1 MKTSHHSPT
10 LETLTHH
17 RWAIP
22 VIALLHNGRG
32 AKFVQI
38 VNRLQLS
45 RDALAR
51 SLTALNELGWVQRN
65 AGYGHPLRPE
75 YILTPAGTQLGA
87 ACYGLNHWLESNQL
101 QESLLN
107 KWSLPVLHRAQSESR
122 FSGLKR
128 ALPAITARALSSSL
142 ETLLRHD
149 LLHVQSRRYHL
160 SERGLEAMTYLT
172 KLNQALSNQK
182 LESA

>member
-1 MKTSHHSPT
+1 MKTTHKPAT

-22 VIALLHNGRG
+22 IIALLHEARG

-45 RDALAR
+45 RDALTR

-75 YILTPAGTQLGA
+75 YILTPSGAQLGA
-87 ACYGLNHWLESNQL
+87 LCLEFNHWLEENDL
-101 QESLLN
+101 REPMLN
-107 KWSLPVLHRAQSESR
+107 KWSLPVLLAAQSESR
-122 FSGLKR
+122 FSDLKR
-128 ALPAITARALSSSL
+128 ALPNITARALTSSL
-142 ETLLRHD
+142 ETLLNHN
-149 LLHVQSRRYHL
+149 LVHVQNRRYHL
-160 SERGLEAMTYLT
+160 TALGQNVTPHLT
-172 KLNQALSNQK
+172 KLSQALSSQK
-182 LESA
+182 HESA

>member
-1 MKTSHHSPT
+1 MKITDDTPK

-22 VIALLHNGRG
+22 LIALLHHERG

-45 RDALAR
+45 RDALTR
-51 SLTALNELGWVQRN
+51 SLTALIELGWVQRN

-75 YILTPAGTQLGA
+75 YILTPNGAQLGA
-87 ACYGLNHWLESNQL
+87 ACLELNQWLESNTL
-101 QESLLN
+101 RESLLN
-107 KWSLPVLHRAQSESR
+107 KWSLPIMFAAHSESR
-122 FSGLKR
+122 FSDLKR
-128 ALPAITARALSSSL
+128 ALPGITARALTTSL
-142 ETLLRHD
+142 ETLLNHN
-149 LLHVQSRRYHL
+149 LLHVQSRRYQL
-160 SERGLEAMTYLT
+160 SGRGLEVMPHLT
-172 KLNQALSNQK
+172 KLNQALSNQR

>member
-1 MKTSHHSPT
+1 MKITQDPAT

-22 VIALLHNGRG
+22 IIALLHHERG

-45 RDALAR
+45 RDALTR
-51 SLTALNELGWVQRN
+51 SLTALTELGWVQRN

-75 YILTPAGTQLGA
+75 YILTPSGAQLGA
-87 ACYGLNHWLESNQL
+87 TCLALNQWLESSTF

-107 KWSLPVLHRAQSESR
+107 KWSLPVLHAARSESR
-122 FSGLKR
+122 FSDLKR
-128 ALPAITARALSSSL
+128 ALPGITARALTTSL
-142 ETLLRHD
+142 ETLVEHD
-149 LLHVQSRRYHL
+149 LLHVQNRRYHL
-160 SERGLEAMTYLT
+160 TERGLEVMPHLT
-172 KLNQALSNQK
+172 KLNQALSNQR